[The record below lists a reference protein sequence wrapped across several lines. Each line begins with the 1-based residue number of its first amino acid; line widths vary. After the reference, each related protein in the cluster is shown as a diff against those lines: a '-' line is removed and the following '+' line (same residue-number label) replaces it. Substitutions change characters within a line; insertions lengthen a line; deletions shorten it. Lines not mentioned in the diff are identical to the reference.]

1 MIVAGFGFTTQ
12 AGADSIADA
21 LAQHAVTPDA
31 LATLEDKADALTAL
45 TNTDTLPVLRITQAD
60 AAAQTTQTRSDRST
74 SEKGTPSVA
83 EATALAAAGPGATLI
98 GPRTVS
104 QDRMATC
111 AIAQGPDT

>member
-12 AGADSIADA
+12 AGTDSIADA

-45 TNTDTLPVLRITQAD
+45 TSTRGLPIIRVSRAD
-60 AAAQTTQTRSDRST
+60 AAAQDTQTQSARSMSV
-74 SEKGTPSVA
+74 KGTPSVA

-98 GPRTVS
+98 SPRTIS

-111 AIAQGPDT
+111 AIAEGPDT